1 MTKQSATPETHAT
14 IFSGKKFSREDIM
27 RPAKIKKGKT
37 RWNQCAAAIKSIDP
51 AILEGPILDFGSGV
65 GYFVLEGLA
74 RGLNVWGVDIL
85 SGKIKRYHHLV
96 DYSSSPEY
104 WKNRCLIGDG
114 SVLPFSSNY
123 FAAITSWFVFEHI
136 ANPGEVIRELVRVVR
151 PGGVIV
157 IRAQDAR
164 CNYEGH
170 CKIPWIPFLSRKL
183 AEVWVDEFG
192 KSYSLRDGVYDITQ
206 PQIISILETMG
217 CSIVKEDKP
226 LPPLDDIFLG
236 CHSEENVR
244 RAAKIVKNDFESG
257 RFVPRQDGLYL
268 IAQKKRSC
276 E

>member
-1 MTKQSATPETHAT
+1 MIKQSATPDTPAVE
-14 IFSGKKFSREDIM
+14 ISEKKFSREDIM
-27 RPAKIKKGKT
+27 RPAKVKKGKT
-37 RWNQCAAAIKSIDP
+37 RWNQTAEAIKSIDP

-85 SGKIKRYHHLV
+85 PGKIKRFQHLV
-96 DYSSSPEY
+96 DYSSSPDQ
-104 WKNRCLIGDG
+104 WKKRCLIGDG

-123 FAAITSWFVFEHI
+123 FAAITSWFVFEHV
-136 ANPGEVIRELVRVVR
+136 ANPGEVLRELVRVVR

-170 CKIPWIPFLSRKL
+170 CKIPWVPFLSREL
-183 AEVWVDEFG
+183 AKIWVDEFG

-217 CSIVKEDKP
+217 CIIVREDKP

-236 CHSEENVR
+236 CHSEESVR

-257 RFVPRQDGLYL
+257 RLVPRQDGLYL
-268 IAQKKRSC
+268 IAQKK
-276 E
+276 EVQ